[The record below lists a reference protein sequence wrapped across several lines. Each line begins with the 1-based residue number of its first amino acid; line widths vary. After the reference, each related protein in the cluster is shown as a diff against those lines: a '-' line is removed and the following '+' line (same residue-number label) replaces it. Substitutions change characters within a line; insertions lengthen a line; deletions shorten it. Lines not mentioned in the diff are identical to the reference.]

1 MQSLKYDLKL
11 FLHDAVSVDLETF
24 IPLFHRWIQDQ
35 RLQELLID
43 VADYRHVHHGPGVM
57 LIAHDAHYAM
67 DMAQGRLG
75 LLYSRRRE
83 THPSRQ
89 ALHNVTDRLRSVFH
103 CALTACQE
111 LETDPALQGRL
122 RFRGDELLL
131 RLNDRLQA
139 PNTAAAYQALR
150 QHLEPFLT
158 ALYPDQHVEVEHVS
172 SPTTA
177 GLTVV
182 IKAAQAP
189 DITTLLA
196 RLEACQQPITLT
208 GTPG

>member
-11 FLHDAVSVDLETF
+11 FLHEAVSVDLETF

-43 VADYRHVHHGPGVM
+43 VADYRHVHHGPGMV

-89 ALHNVTDRLRSVFH
+89 TLQSVADRLRSVFH

-122 RFRGDELLL
+122 WFRGDELLL
-131 RLNDRLQA
+131 RLNDRLRA
-139 PNTAAAYQALR
+139 PNTAAAYHELR

-158 ALYPDQHVEVEHVS
+158 TLYPDQHVEVKQVS
-172 SPTTA
+172 SPAA

-182 IKAAQAP
+182 IKVAQNP
-189 DITTLLA
+189 DIETLLA
-196 RLEACQQPITLT
+196 RLEPQQQPIALT
-208 GTPG
+208 GTQG

>member
-43 VADYRHVHHGPGVM
+43 VADYRHVHHGPGVV

-83 THPSRQ
+83 THPSRL
-89 ALHNVTDRLRSVFH
+89 ALQSVADRLWSVFH
-103 CALTACQE
+103 CALSACQE

-131 RLNDRLQA
+131 RLNDRLRA

-158 ALYPDQHVEVEHVS
+158 TLYPDQHVEVEHVS
-172 SPTTA
+172 SPTA

-182 IKAAQAP
+182 IKTAQNP
-189 DITTLLA
+189 DVATLLA
-196 RLEACQQPITLT
+196 RLEAYQQPVALV
-208 GTPG
+208 GTRG

>member
-1 MQSLKYDLKL
+1 MQCLRYDLKL

-24 IPLFHRWIQDQ
+24 IPLFHGWIQDQ

-43 VADYRHVHHGPGVM
+43 VADYRHVHGPGVV

-89 ALHNVTDRLRSVFH
+89 ALRNVTDRLRSVFH

-122 RFRGDELLL
+122 RFCGDELLL
-131 RLNDRLQA
+131 RLNDRLRA
-139 PNTAAAYQALR
+139 PNTATAYHELR
-150 QHLEPFLT
+150 QHLEPFLAT
-158 ALYPDQHVEVEHVS
+158 LYPDQPVEVKHIG
-172 SPTTA
+172 SPTA
-177 GLTVV
+177 CLTVV
-182 IKAAQAP
+182 IKAAHNP
-189 DITTLLA
+189 DVATLLT
-196 RLEACQQPITLT
+196 RLEPRQQSDVLV
-208 GTPG
+208 GAHG